1 MKKAIA
7 NRNRIADCLSQ
18 AADAAKDAELR
29 RRLRALEREVMQD
42 QTVVADERT
51 DGELLELAQS
61 VVGYAR
67 DGQQTV
73 ADNALARI
81 RELMSRR
88 GRAVEGRSGKMGLL
102 GKIKQTF
109 GRPKEKPEDV
119 ARNAADATLF
129 KLEQEIE
136 LISQKR
142 SAEVE
147 KLRGV
152 IQEAAGYK
160 QDSYEYR
167 HARAKAGGIKQQIR
181 LYEGQIDAHFQALM
195 NNQRYLQLI
204 DNGLAMKNLSALVPD
219 PAEADAILE
228 KLTVH
233 VEEWQ
238 DKQESFTDV
247 IASYGNRVGNASGML
262 DAADDEFDLAVSEL
276 RADAQ
281 AKQSE
286 PARVKEAP
294 ARPMAAEARA
304 AAPEA
309 MPVERGMETEDSVE
323 EEPEH
328 VDP

>member
-1 MKKAIA
+1 MKKAIS

-18 AADAAKDAELR
+18 AADATKDAELR
-29 RRLRALEREVMQD
+29 RRLRALEREVMRD
-42 QTVVADERT
+42 QTETSDERT

-61 VVGYAR
+61 VIGYAR

-73 ADNALARI
+73 ADNAMARI
-81 RELMSRR
+81 RELMLRR

-109 GRPKEKPEDV
+109 GKTKEKPEDA

-142 SAEVE
+142 GAEVE

-160 QDSYEYR
+160 PDSYEYR
-167 HARAKAGGIKQQIR
+167 HARARAGSIKQQIR
-181 LYEGQIDAHFQALM
+181 LYENQIDAHFQALM

-238 DKQESFTDV
+238 DKQESFSDV
-247 IASYGNRVGNASGML
+247 ITSYGNRVGSTSGVL
-262 DAADDEFDLAVSEL
+262 DAADDEFDRAVSEL
-276 RADAQ
+276 RADAD
-281 AKQSE
+281 AKQPGPE
-286 PARVKEAP
+286 REKKVP
-294 ARPMAAEARA
+294 ARPMSAVAQEVT
-304 AAPEA
+304 
-309 MPVERGMETEDSVE
+309 PVERGEGAEESVE